1 MKKNNNIIVLGA
13 NGFIASNLKDL
24 VLKKK
29 KKINFI
35 SSKELDLTKKNSFVI
50 SWHYFFEIPQ
60 L

>member
-29 KKINFI
+29 KKLILFQV
-35 SSKELDLTKKNSFVI
+35 KN
-50 SWHYFFEIPQ
+50 WT
-60 L
+60 